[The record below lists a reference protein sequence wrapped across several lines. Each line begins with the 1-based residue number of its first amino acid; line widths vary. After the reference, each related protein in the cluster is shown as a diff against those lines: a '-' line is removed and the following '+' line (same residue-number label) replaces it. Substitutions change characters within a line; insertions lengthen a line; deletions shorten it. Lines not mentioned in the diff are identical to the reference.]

1 MGDFFKLVQR
11 NVKFDRSRFEKDIAI
26 FASKKEGSSSSDVD
40 RARGDS
46 LDFFGSKAAA
56 GKLTSSSK
64 NVAPTTEDAAS
75 DEEEQADVGSVSDS
89 SEDVAPAG
97 DVRDAKG
104 NRKLHH
110 INVRGSDVPP
120 PFIDFAR
127 FATAGVPDYLTRNLQ
142 QPIPE
147 GLGYAQ
153 PTPIQMQAIPVLLKR
168 RELLAC
174 APTGSGKTAAF
185 LIPALTLLKQPGK
198 VGLRAVVLS
207 PTRELSEQIYRQLLI
222 MCRGRKWRCFH
233 LTKANAKSFSEPDS
247 SKRKDVLV
255 TTPMRLVHLIKESG
269 IDLSAVELLVL
280 DEADR
285 LLESRPGEEGFDEQI
300 DAILSACSGKHCNR
314 AMFSATMPQGIERL
328 ASTFLRDPIRIT
340 IGARNS
346 AAVSV
351 KQELVFV
358 GREDGKLDAFRA
370 LVQKGL
376 KLPTLVFV
384 QSKDRAT
391 QLYTELAYDGL
402 KVDVIHSDRTL
413 AQRSEVIQKFRG
425 GEVWVLIC
433 TELMARGIDFKGVST
448 VINFDFPQST
458 VSYIHRVGRSGRAGR
473 EGHAV
478 TFFTESDA
486 PLLRSIAGVMHASGC
501 DIPEW
506 MLDLG
511 KNEKTRKKIAHTA
524 PNRPGIKTQT
534 GAKSDASKS
543 DTSKRKRKRTEA
555 TGQNNEEGSVVEKTE
570 KGDAPKKKGKT
581 KKDLLKNNIKKS
593 IVQKS
598 KKSKRND

>member
-1 MGDFFKLVQR
+1 
-11 NVKFDRSRFEKDIAI
+11 
-26 FASKKEGSSSSDVD
+26 
-40 RARGDS
+40 
-46 LDFFGSKAAA
+46 
-56 GKLTSSSK
+56 
-64 NVAPTTEDAAS
+64 
-75 DEEEQADVGSVSDS
+75 
-89 SEDVAPAG
+89 
-97 DVRDAKG
+97 
-104 NRKLHH
+104 
-110 INVRGSDVPP
+110 
-120 PFIDFAR
+120 
-127 FATAGVPDYLTRNLQ
+127 
-142 QPIPE
+142 
-147 GLGYAQ
+147 
-153 PTPIQMQAIPVLLKR
+153 
-168 RELLAC
+168 
-174 APTGSGKTAAF
+174 
-185 LIPALTLLKQPGK
+185 
-198 VGLRAVVLS
+198 
-207 PTRELSEQIYRQLLI
+207 
-222 MCRGRKWRCFH
+222 
-233 LTKANAKSFSEPDS
+233 
-247 SKRKDVLV
+247 
-255 TTPMRLVHLIKESG
+255 
-269 IDLSAVELLVL
+269 VELLVL

-300 DAILSACSGKHCNR
+300 DVILSACSSKHCNR

-346 AAVSV
+346 AAVTV

-376 KLPTLVFV
+376 KLPALLFV

-501 DIPEW
+501 DIPDW

-511 KNEKTRKKIAHTA
+511 KNEKARKKIAHTA
-524 PNRPGIKTQT
+524 PNRQSIKTNT
-534 GAKSDASKS
+534 GGKVDASKS
-543 DTSKRKRKRTEA
+543 DKRKRKRPEAPGTEGA
-555 TGQNNEEGSVVEKTE
+555 TAGKGE

-581 KKDLLKNNIKKS
+581 KQELLRSNIKKS
-593 IVQKS
+593 IKKRSEKS
-598 KKSKRND
+598 KKHD